1 MVIILTVYML
11 LIFAGS
17 PFFRHDTRLRALRFL
32 DHMLVRFFQF
42 SLLALRNVNMQI
54 LELKFLM
61 MCLPF
66 LQERDNMQKSEFL
79 KALSDMWKDFDS
91 RVLRY
96 KVCSMLFGYEIYVFS
111 LLLVNFV
118 SRLSPSIH
126 NLYSP
131 ASIYNPGYSCC
142 QLLCLV
148 PYNFNSQYGLSS
160 FHGF

>member
-1 MVIILTVYML
+1 
-11 LIFAGS
+11 
-17 PFFRHDTRLRALRFL
+17 
-32 DHMLVRFFQF
+32 
-42 SLLALRNVNMQI
+42 MQI

-160 FHGF
+160 FHGFWIYIALVKLLPCCLPKYVIQCYYFFTLISLEFWVCFFHYCHECNLDK